1 MVLNIIITAAVRKVI
16 IIIVLVNMCIFI
28 IVTIIAPSM
37 KIIFSFLMKRNIVS
51 SHILLWR
58 TQWLSSISLNEANG
72 CVFRTLQ
79 IIHIFE
85 RYCVL

>member
-16 IIIVLVNMCIFI
+16 IIIVLVTMCIFI
-28 IVTIIAPSM
+28 IVSIIAPSM
-37 KIIFSFLMKRNIVS
+37 KIIFRFLMKRNIVS
-51 SHILLWR
+51 SDILLWM
-58 TQWLSSISLNEANG
+58 TQWLPSISLNEANRS
-72 CVFRTLQ
+72 VFWTLQ

>member
-1 MVLNIIITAAVRKVI
+1 MILNIIITAAVRKVI

-72 CVFRTLQ
+72 SLFRTLQ
-79 IIHIFE
+79 IINIFE

>member
-1 MVLNIIITAAVRKVI
+1 MILNIIITAAVRKVI

-79 IIHIFE
+79 IINIFE